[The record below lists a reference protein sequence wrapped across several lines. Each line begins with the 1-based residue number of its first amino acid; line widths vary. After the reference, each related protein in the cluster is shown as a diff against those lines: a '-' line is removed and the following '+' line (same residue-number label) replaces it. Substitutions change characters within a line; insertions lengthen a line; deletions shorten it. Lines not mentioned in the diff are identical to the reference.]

1 MLASLLLNRYVLGF
15 IGVLAVVA
23 GLAYGWYQLKEKYRN
38 EGRAEVQLVF
48 DKYKAEM
55 QQAAD
60 KAKSENEALAAKNAA
75 LAAQLAKRISVS
87 LTALNAKTQ
96 EVTRVLETTP
106 IADCALPAGLRE
118 SVNAVRSGAAAE
130 IERAYQPSGTVR

>member
-130 IERAYQPSGTVR
+130 ISRAYDFEGKVR

>member
-55 QQAAD
+55 QQVAD

-87 LTALNAKTQ
+87 LASLSTKTQ
-96 EVTRVLETTP
+96 EVTNAIQAAP
-106 IADCALPAGLRE
+106 IAECAIPERLRD
-118 SVNAVRSGAAAE
+118 SINAVRASAAAE
-130 IERAYQPSGTVR
+130 IDAAYRASRAVQ

>member
-48 DKYKAEM
+48 DKYKSDA

-60 KAKSENEALAAKNAA
+60 RAKAENAALEAKNAA

-96 EVTRVLETTP
+96 EVTNAIQSAP
-106 IADCALPAGLRE
+106 IAECRIPDGLHQ